1 MAYLL
6 FILITL
12 ALLTGFF
19 ALTRYEARRGARFFE
34 PQRAHLDRSVAR
46 GEFIL
51 QHVDFGAF
59 LRAEVYRAANR
70 AGHEIAHL
78 SLQGVRAVERL
89 LTRLVRHLRTQR
101 VPEDTPRVSAR
112 EFVKTLSD
120 FKGRLRETRPE
131 VPDIR

>member
-1 MAYLL
+1 MAHLL

-12 ALLTGFF
+12 ALLAGFF
-19 ALTRYEARRGARFFE
+19 ALTWYEARRGTRFFE
-34 PQRAHLDRSVAR
+34 PLRSRLDRNVAR
-46 GEFIL
+46 SEFVL
-51 QHVDFGAF
+51 QHVDFSAF
-59 LRAEVYRAANR
+59 LRTEIYRIANR
-70 AGHEIAHL
+70 IGHGIAHL

-101 VPEDTPRVSAR
+101 IPDAAPRESAR

-131 VPDIR
+131 VPDIQ